1 MKSVKTP
8 ASAKTK
14 SRVSSGRTSSAAS
27 TKTSANTS
35 IMKYHLF
42 QVSAGWVGLI
52 GAGHGLRRLSL
63 QPTPQDSLEGL
74 GSDLERSENDP
85 SFFAKEQEC
94 LERYFSGDSSAL
106 DEIELDLAGAPPFF
120 SAAWKACRS
129 IPAGETRSYA
139 WLAAEAGS
147 PLAVRAAGQ
156 AMARNPFA
164 LVIPCH
170 RVIASDGDLRGY
182 GAGGLTVKAELLNME
197 HDHRIK
203 SEN

>member
-1 MKSVKTP
+1 M
-8 ASAKTK
+8 A
-14 SRVSSGRTSSAAS
+14 GRNSL
-27 TKTSANTS
+27 
-35 IMKYHLF
+35 KYHLF
-42 QVSAGWVGLI
+42 QVTAGWIGLI
-52 GAGHGLRRLSL
+52 GAGNGVRRLSL
-63 QPTPQDSLEGL
+63 QPAPQDTLDDMGPELEQ
-74 GSDLERSENDP
+74 SENDP
-85 SFFAKEQEC
+85 AYFAKEQQC
-94 LERYFSGDSSAL
+94 LERYFSGDSRAL
-106 DEIELDLAGAPPFF
+106 DEIELDLSGAPPFF

-182 GAGGLTVKAELLNME
+182 GAGGLKVKAQLLNME
-197 HDHRIK
+197 QDHQPPSAR
-203 SEN
+203 